1 MQTTTG
7 RKNTVIFLLFG
18 LLSFY
23 MSTGF
28 AAEAFGTSSPDA
40 AQLALPSTDINAPT
54 VKHTPPQT
62 RDSEGGLPF
71 SAEVNDNVA
80 VRSVTLFY
88 RAPNTQEFKT
98 LTMQR
103 QLSNSDIYAARI
115 DKSLLSGDGIEYYIK
130 AEDSS
135 GNTLLHGY
143 SFSPIILSFE
153 GNTNT
158 VASDPESIAAFDK
171 DAMPGV
177 NKPMWKNKWLWI
189 GIGAVAVAVAASSK
203 SSDNN
208 GATTSSTPSGPS
220 VPVVVTT
227 PPLN

>member
-1 MQTTTG
+1 MQITIN
-7 RKNTVIFLLFG
+7 RKSPVIFVFFG
-18 LLSFY
+18 LLFFY
-23 MSTGF
+23 TFPGF
-28 AAEAFGTSSPDA
+28 VAEAASDGSPDA

-62 RDSEGGLPF
+62 RDDEGGLQF
-71 SAEVNDNVA
+71 NAEVNDNVA

-88 RAPNTQEFKT
+88 RAPSTQEFKT

-103 QLSNSDIYAARI
+103 QLSNSDIYSTRI
-115 DKSLLSGDGIEYYIK
+115 DKSLLPNDGIEYYIK
-130 AEDSS
+130 AEDTS

-153 GNTNT
+153 GSTNT
-158 VASDPESIAAFDK
+158 VAADPESIAAFDK
-171 DAMPGV
+171 DAMPGASHT
-177 NKPMWKNKWLWI
+177 PLWKNKWLWI
-189 GIGAVAVAVAASSK
+189 GVGAVAVAVAASSN
-203 SSDNN
+203 SSD
-208 GATTSSTPSGPS
+208 GGSPSATPGGPS